1 MKISLTL
8 FLFTLMLFIV
18 SCTSLPI
25 ENKNVLNIDLTIK
38 TSNKNK
44 ELIIESLF
52 KENILFSLDFD
63 KEDSYELSDDLIN
76 SQMKYF
82 CNSIIKEERIFIES
96 KIFKSNKTKN
106 KKILVIYSEPHIEFV
121 NSLKEKYPEELYFSI
136 NKSNYEQKIAEILNT
151 VLSLKNFEEVSTIDK
166 SLQIEHLPR
175 VRNDISKIYF
185 VTDYDIGKT
194 IVPEIKSYTLNIALY
209 SSSEIFHDAVD
220 LKKLVDFEGSY
231 VPISNQLIRNIPSD
245 TNTTIKNEIEK
256 LLIKDFLTI
265 EKVHQNNLYSKNIQ
279 LKTGNGEIKKNSC
292 IKRDLNFWKV
302 STNDITNQI

>member
-18 SCTSLPI
+18 SCTSLPN
-25 ENKNVLNIDLTIK
+25 ENKNVSNIDLTIK

-52 KENILFSLDFD
+52 EENILFSLDFD

-76 SQMKYF
+76 SRMKYF
-82 CNSIIKEERIFIES
+82 CNSIIKEEKIFIES

-106 KKILVIYSEPHIEFV
+106 KKILVIYTEPHIEFV
-121 NSLKEKYPEELYFSI
+121 NSLREKYPEELYFSI
-136 NKSNYEQKIAEILNT
+136 NESNYEQKIAEILNT

-194 IVPEIKSYTLNIALY
+194 IVPEIKSYTLNIPLY

-231 VPISNQLIRNIPSD
+231 VPISNQLIMNIPSD
-245 TNTTIKNEIEK
+245 TNTNIKNELEK

-302 STNDITNQI
+302 STNDISNQI

>member
-1 MKISLTL
+1 
-8 FLFTLMLFIV
+8 MLFIV

-38 TSNKNK
+38 TSNKKVMKYFYSNTTSNKNK

-63 KEDSYELSDDLIN
+63 KEGSYELSDDLIN
-76 SQMKYF
+76 SEMKYF
-82 CNSIIKEERIFIES
+82 CNSIIEEEKIFIES

-121 NSLKEKYPEELYFSI
+121 NSLKEKYPEELFFSI
-136 NKSNYEQKIAEILNT
+136 NESNYEQKVAEILNT
-151 VLSLKNFEEVSTIDK
+151 VISLKNYEKVSTVDRSI
-166 SLQIEHLPR
+166 QIEHLPR

-220 LKKLVDFEGSY
+220 LKKLVDFEGSL
-231 VPISNQLIRNIPSD
+231 VPVSNQLIRSIPSN
-245 TNTTIKNEIEK
+245 TNTNTNIKNEIEK
-256 LLIKDFLTI
+256 LLIEDFLTI
-265 EKVHQNNLYSKNIQ
+265 EKVHQNNLHSKNIQ
-279 LKTGNGEIKKNSC
+279 LKLRNKPGNRQTLPLPFIFS
-292 IKRDLNFWKV
+292 
-302 STNDITNQI
+302 

>member
-1 MKISLTL
+1 
-8 FLFTLMLFIV
+8 MLFIV
-18 SCTSLPI
+18 SCTSLPN

-52 KENILFSLDFD
+52 EENILFSLDFD

-136 NKSNYEQKIAEILNT
+136 NESNYEQKIAEILNT

-231 VPISNQLIRNIPSD
+231 VPISNQLIMNIPLD
-245 TNTTIKNEIEK
+245 TNTNIKNELEK

-302 STNDITNQI
+302 STNDISNQI

>member
-1 MKISLTL
+1 
-8 FLFTLMLFIV
+8 MLFIV
-18 SCTSLPI
+18 SCTSLPN
-25 ENKNVLNIDLTIK
+25 ENKNVSNIDLTIK

-52 KENILFSLDFD
+52 EENILFSLDFD

-82 CNSIIKEERIFIES
+82 CNSIIKEEKIFIES

-106 KKILVIYSEPHIEFV
+106 KKILVIYTEPHIEFV

-136 NKSNYEQKIAEILNT
+136 NESNYEQKIAEILNT

-194 IVPEIKSYTLNIALY
+194 IVPEIKSYTLNIPLY

-231 VPISNQLIRNIPSD
+231 IPISNQLIMNIPSD
-245 TNTTIKNEIEK
+245 TNTNIKNELEK

-292 IKRDLNFWKV
+292 IKRNLNFWKV
-302 STNDITNQI
+302 STNDISNQI

>member
-18 SCTSLPI
+18 SCTSLPN

-52 KENILFSLDFD
+52 EENILFSLDFD
-63 KEDSYELSDDLIN
+63 KEGSYELSDDLIN
-76 SQMKYF
+76 SKMKYF
-82 CNSIIKEERIFIES
+82 CNSIIEEEKIFIES

-136 NKSNYEQKIAEILNT
+136 NESNYEQKIAEILNT

-194 IVPEIKSYTLNIALY
+194 IVPEIKSYTLNIPLY

-231 VPISNQLIRNIPSD
+231 VPISNQLIMNIPSD
-245 TNTTIKNEIEK
+245 TNTNIKNELEK

-302 STNDITNQI
+302 STNDISNQI

>member
-1 MKISLTL
+1 
-8 FLFTLMLFIV
+8 MLFIV
-18 SCTSLPI
+18 SCTSLPN

-52 KENILFSLDFD
+52 EENILFSLDFD

-76 SQMKYF
+76 SQMRYF
-82 CNSIIKEERIFIES
+82 CNSIIKEEKIFIES

-136 NKSNYEQKIAEILNT
+136 NESNYEQKIAEILNT

-185 VTDYDIGKT
+185 VTDYDIGKS

-209 SSSEIFHDAVD
+209 SSTEIFHDAVD

-231 VPISNQLIRNIPSD
+231 VPISNQLIMNIPSD
-245 TNTTIKNEIEK
+245 TNTNIKNELEK

-302 STNDITNQI
+302 STSDISNQI

>member
-18 SCTSLPI
+18 SCTSLPN
-25 ENKNVLNIDLTIK
+25 ENKNVSNIDLTIK

-44 ELIIESLF
+44 ELIIDSLF
-52 KENILFSLDFD
+52 EENILFSLDFD

-82 CNSIIKEERIFIES
+82 CNSIIKEEKIFIES

-106 KKILVIYSEPHIEFV
+106 KKILVIYSDPHIEFV

-136 NKSNYEQKIAEILNT
+136 NESNYEQKIAEILNT

-194 IVPEIKSYTLNIALY
+194 IVPEIKSYTLNIPLY

-245 TNTTIKNEIEK
+245 TNTNIKNEIEK

-292 IKRDLNFWKV
+292 IKRNLNFWKV

>member
-18 SCTSLPI
+18 SCTSLPN
-25 ENKNVLNIDLTIK
+25 ENKNVSNIDLTIK

-52 KENILFSLDFD
+52 EENILFSLDFD
-63 KEDSYELSDDLIN
+63 KEGSYELSDDLIN
-76 SQMKYF
+76 SKMKYF
-82 CNSIIKEERIFIES
+82 CNSIIEEEKIFIES

-106 KKILVIYSEPHIEFV
+106 KKILVIYSEPYIEFV
-121 NSLKEKYPEELYFSI
+121 NSLNEKYPEELFFSI
-136 NKSNYEQKIAEILNT
+136 NESNYEQKIAEILNT
-151 VLSLKNFEEVSTIDK
+151 VISLKNYEKVNTVDK
-166 SLQIEHLPR
+166 SIQIEHLPR

-231 VPISNQLIRNIPSD
+231 VPISNQLIKSIPSD
-245 TNTTIKNEIEK
+245 TNTNIKNEIEK
-256 LLIKDFLTI
+256 LLIEDFLTI
-265 EKVHQNNLYSKNIQ
+265 EKVHQNNLHSKNIQ

>member
-18 SCTSLPI
+18 SCTSLPN

-52 KENILFSLDFD
+52 EENILFSLDFD

-76 SQMKYF
+76 SQMRYF
-82 CNSIIKEERIFIES
+82 CNSIIKEEKVFIES

-136 NKSNYEQKIAEILNT
+136 NESNYEQKIAEILNT

>member
-18 SCTSLPI
+18 SCTSLPN
-25 ENKNVLNIDLTIK
+25 ENKNVSNIDLTIK

-52 KENILFSLDFD
+52 EENILFSLDFD

-76 SQMKYF
+76 SRMKYF
-82 CNSIIKEERIFIES
+82 CNSIIKEEKIFIES

-136 NKSNYEQKIAEILNT
+136 NESNYEQKIAEILNT

-231 VPISNQLIRNIPSD
+231 VPISNQLIMNIPSD
-245 TNTTIKNEIEK
+245 TNTNIKNELEK

-302 STNDITNQI
+302 STNDISNQI

>member
-1 MKISLTL
+1 
-8 FLFTLMLFIV
+8 MLFIQ
-18 SCTSLPI
+18 SHS
-25 ENKNVLNIDLTIK
+25 
-38 TSNKNK
+38 
-44 ELIIESLF
+44 
-52 KENILFSLDFD
+52 
-63 KEDSYELSDDLIN
+63 
-76 SQMKYF
+76 
-82 CNSIIKEERIFIES
+82 
-96 KIFKSNKTKN
+96 
-106 KKILVIYSEPHIEFV
+106 IEFV
-121 NSLKEKYPEELYFSI
+121 NSLKEKYPEELFFSI
-136 NKSNYEQKIAEILNT
+136 NESNYEQKIAEMLNNIKF
-151 VLSLKNFEEVSTIDK
+151 KNFEEVSAVDR

-245 TNTTIKNEIEK
+245 TKTNTNIKNEIEK

-279 LKTGNGEIKKNSC
+279 LKTGNGEIKK
-292 IKRDLNFWKV
+292 IPVLNAILIFGKYQQTILLIRFKI
-302 STNDITNQI
+302 SFN

>member
-18 SCTSLPI
+18 SCTSLPN
-25 ENKNVLNIDLTIK
+25 ENKNVSNIDLTIK

-52 KENILFSLDFD
+52 EENILFSLDFD
-63 KEDSYELSDDLIN
+63 KEGSYELSDDLIN
-76 SQMKYF
+76 SKMKYF
-82 CNSIIKEERIFIES
+82 CNSIIEEEKIFIES

-136 NKSNYEQKIAEILNT
+136 NESNYERKIAEILNT

-194 IVPEIKSYTLNIALY
+194 IVPEIKSYTLNIPLY

-231 VPISNQLIRNIPSD
+231 VPISNQLIMNIPSD
-245 TNTTIKNEIEK
+245 TNTNIKNELEK

-302 STNDITNQI
+302 STNDISNQI

>member
-1 MKISLTL
+1 
-8 FLFTLMLFIV
+8 MLFIV
-18 SCTSLPI
+18 SCTSLPN

-52 KENILFSLDFD
+52 EENILFSLDFD

-82 CNSIIKEERIFIES
+82 CNSIIKEEKIFIES

-136 NKSNYEQKIAEILNT
+136 NESNYEQKIAEILNT

-194 IVPEIKSYTLNIALY
+194 IVPEIKSYTLNIPLY

-231 VPISNQLIRNIPSD
+231 VPISNQLIMNIPSD
-245 TNTTIKNEIEK
+245 TNTNIKNELEK

-302 STNDITNQI
+302 STNDISNQI

>member
-18 SCTSLPI
+18 SCTSLPN

-52 KENILFSLDFD
+52 EENILFSLDFD

-76 SQMKYF
+76 SRMKYF
-82 CNSIIKEERIFIES
+82 CNSIIKEEKIFIES

-106 KKILVIYSEPHIEFV
+106 KKILVIYTEPHIEFV
-121 NSLKEKYPEELYFSI
+121 NSLREKYPEELYFSI
-136 NKSNYEQKIAEILNT
+136 NESNYEQKIAEILNT

-175 VRNDISKIYF
+175 ARNDISKIYF

-194 IVPEIKSYTLNIALY
+194 IVPEIKSYTLNIPLY

-231 VPISNQLIRNIPSD
+231 VPISNQLIMNIPSD
-245 TNTTIKNEIEK
+245 TNTNIKNELEK

-265 EKVHQNNLYSKNIQ
+265 EKVHQNNLNSKNIQ

-302 STNDITNQI
+302 STNDISNQT

>member
-52 KENILFSLDFD
+52 EENILFSLDFD
-63 KEDSYELSDDLIN
+63 KEGSYELSDDLIN
-76 SQMKYF
+76 SKMKYF
-82 CNSIIKEERIFIES
+82 CNSIIEEEKIFIES

-106 KKILVIYSEPHIEFV
+106 KKILVIYSEPYIEFV
-121 NSLKEKYPEELYFSI
+121 NSLNEKYPEELFFSI
-136 NKSNYEQKIAEILNT
+136 NESNYEQKIAEILNT
-151 VLSLKNFEEVSTIDK
+151 VISLKNYEKVNTVDK
-166 SLQIEHLPR
+166 SIQIEHLPR

-231 VPISNQLIRNIPSD
+231 VPISNQLIKSIPSD
-245 TNTTIKNEIEK
+245 TNTNIKNEIEK
-256 LLIKDFLTI
+256 LLIEDFLTI
-265 EKVHQNNLYSKNIQ
+265 EKVHQNNLHSKNIQ

>member
-18 SCTSLPI
+18 SCTSLPN

-52 KENILFSLDFD
+52 EENILFSLDFD

>member
-18 SCTSLPI
+18 SCTSLPN

-63 KEDSYELSDDLIN
+63 KEDSYELSNDLIN

-82 CNSIIKEERIFIES
+82 CNSIIKEEKVFIES

-121 NSLKEKYPEELYFSI
+121 NSLKEKYPEELFFSI
-136 NKSNYEQKIAEILNT
+136 NESNYEQKIAEMLNT
-151 VLSLKNFEEVSTIDK
+151 VLSLKNFEEVSAVDR

-302 STNDITNQI
+302 STSDISNQI

>member
-1 MKISLTL
+1 
-8 FLFTLMLFIV
+8 MLFIV
-18 SCTSLPI
+18 SCTSLPN
-25 ENKNVLNIDLTIK
+25 ENKNVSNIDLTIK

-52 KENILFSLDFD
+52 EENILFSLDFD

-76 SQMKYF
+76 SRMKYF
-82 CNSIIKEERIFIES
+82 CNSIIKEEKIFIES

-106 KKILVIYSEPHIEFV
+106 KKILVIYTEPHIEFV

-136 NKSNYEQKIAEILNT
+136 NESNYERKIAEILNT

-194 IVPEIKSYTLNIALY
+194 IVPEIKSYTLNIPLY

-231 VPISNQLIRNIPSD
+231 VPISNQLIMNIPSD
-245 TNTTIKNEIEK
+245 TNTNIKNELEK

-265 EKVHQNNLYSKNIQ
+265 EKVHQNNLNSKNIQ

-302 STNDITNQI
+302 STNDISNQI

>member
-18 SCTSLPI
+18 SCTSLPN

-52 KENILFSLDFD
+52 EENILFSLDFD

-209 SSSEIFHDAVD
+209 SSSGKF
-220 LKKLVDFEGSY
+220 FMT
-231 VPISNQLIRNIPSD
+231 Q
-245 TNTTIKNEIEK
+245 
-256 LLIKDFLTI
+256 
-265 EKVHQNNLYSKNIQ
+265 
-279 LKTGNGEIKKNSC
+279 
-292 IKRDLNFWKV
+292 
-302 STNDITNQI
+302 

>member
-52 KENILFSLDFD
+52 EENILFSLDFD

-76 SQMKYF
+76 SRMKYF
-82 CNSIIKEERIFIES
+82 CNSIIKEEKIFIES

-151 VLSLKNFEEVSTIDK
+151 VISLKNFEKVSTIDK

-231 VPISNQLIRNIPSD
+231 VPISNQLIMNIPSD
-245 TNTTIKNEIEK
+245 TNTNIKNELEK

-302 STNDITNQI
+302 STNDISNQI

>member
-1 MKISLTL
+1 
-8 FLFTLMLFIV
+8 MLFIV
-18 SCTSLPI
+18 SCTSLPN

-52 KENILFSLDFD
+52 EENILFSLDFD

-76 SQMKYF
+76 SRMKYF
-82 CNSIIKEERIFIES
+82 CNSIIKEEKIFIES

-106 KKILVIYSEPHIEFV
+106 KKILVIYTEPHIEFV

-136 NKSNYEQKIAEILNT
+136 NESNYEQKIAEILNT

-185 VTDYDIGKT
+185 VTDYDIGKS

-231 VPISNQLIRNIPSD
+231 IPISNQLIMNIPSD
-245 TNTTIKNEIEK
+245 TNTNIKNELEK

-292 IKRDLNFWKV
+292 IKRNLNFWKV
-302 STNDITNQI
+302 STNDISNQI

>member
-18 SCTSLPI
+18 SCTSLPN

-52 KENILFSLDFD
+52 EENILFSLDFD

-121 NSLKEKYPEELYFSI
+121 NSLKEKYPEELFFSI
-136 NKSNYEQKIAEILNT
+136 NESNYEQKIAEILNT
-151 VLSLKNFEEVSTIDK
+151 VLSLKNFEEVSAVDR

-302 STNDITNQI
+302 STNDISNQI

>member
-1 MKISLTL
+1 M
-8 FLFTLMLFIV
+8 
-18 SCTSLPI
+18 
-25 ENKNVLNIDLTIK
+25 
-38 TSNKNK
+38 
-44 ELIIESLF
+44 F

-63 KEDSYELSDDLIN
+63 KEDSYELSNDLIN

-82 CNSIIKEERIFIES
+82 CNSIIEEEKNFIES
-96 KIFKSNKTKN
+96 KIFKSNKIKN
-106 KKILVIYSEPHIEFV
+106 KKILTIYSEPHRICKFF
-121 NSLKEKYPEELYFSI
+121 KEKYPEELFFSI
-136 NKSNYEQKIAEILNT
+136 NESNYEQKIAEMLNT
-151 VLSLKNFEEVSTIDK
+151 VLSSKNFEEVSAVDNLYKLNIYRELETIY
-166 SLQIEHLPR
+166 Q
-175 VRNDISKIYF
+175 NMF

-194 IVPEIKSYTLNIALY
+194 VPEIKSYTLNIALY

-220 LKKLVDFEGSY
+220 LKKLVDFEGTY

-245 TNTTIKNEIEK
+245 TNTNTNIKNEIEK

-292 IKRDLNFWKV
+292 IKRNLNFWKV

>member
-18 SCTSLPI
+18 SCTSLPN

-52 KENILFSLDFD
+52 EENILFSLDFD

-136 NKSNYEQKIAEILNT
+136 NESNYEQKIAEILNT

-302 STNDITNQI
+302 STSDISNQI

>member
-52 KENILFSLDFD
+52 EENILFSLDFD
-63 KEDSYELSDDLIN
+63 KEGSYELSDDLIN
-76 SQMKYF
+76 SKMKYF
-82 CNSIIKEERIFIES
+82 CNSIIKEEKIFIES

-106 KKILVIYSEPHIEFV
+106 KKILVIYTEPHIEFV

-136 NKSNYEQKIAEILNT
+136 NESNYEQKIAEILNT

-231 VPISNQLIRNIPSD
+231 IPISNQLIMNIPSD
-245 TNTTIKNEIEK
+245 TNTNIKNELEK

-302 STNDITNQI
+302 STNDISNQI